1 MPWFGCSSVAF
12 GQRVVSEVDTT
23 TIDLLLTRGTIFFSM
38 LSSGVYSV
46 ETDKTKQ
53 RLQKVEPT
61 SCDAACSVRSLHA
74 R

>member
-23 TIDLLLTRGTIFFSM
+23 MIDLLLTRGTIFFSM

-53 RLQKVEPT
+53 
-61 SCDAACSVRSLHA
+61 
-74 R
+74 